1 MSVLQGYQRDQ
12 IYYMKL
18 YIVFFSL
25 VDNYTATN
33 NPAIFND
40 FDLFQKFV
48 EHTYPGSKDHQHDE
62 MANTYVNA
70 VALVLQEYNKSA
82 DPNGIVPFQVYTDL
96 AWEDYK
102 KPLSLKK
109 TPHW

>member
-1 MSVLQGYQRDQ
+1 
-12 IYYMKL
+12 
-18 YIVFFSL
+18 
-25 VDNYTATN
+25 
-33 NPAIFND
+33 
-40 FDLFQKFV
+40 
-48 EHTYPGSKDHQHDE
+48 
-62 MANTYVNA
+62 MANTYVDA